1 MKVKKKT
8 FTDKMIL
15 IKINMKINR
24 VNIISSES
32 NDGKSVLKEKG
43 LGLRFNRIKSLFLIP
58 SWLSEYSDDN
68 L

>member
-24 VNIISSES
+24 VNNISGES
-32 NDGKSVLKEKG
+32 SDGKFVLKEKG
-43 LGLRFNRIKSLFLIP
+43 LGL
-58 SWLSEYSDDN
+58 
-68 L
+68 